1 MKPDCM
7 DQEDPLCSIE
17 WIEYGRRPNS
27 WSMSQEAT
35 VRRKDMK
42 ITQTELDS
50 LQVIADSTEKFL
62 PEAILVKNLIRTL
75 IILRVTQSF
84 NQKYAREKP

>member
-1 MKPDCM
+1 MKRDCM
-7 DQEDPLCSIE
+7 DQDPVPYLIV

-27 WSMSQEAT
+27 WSTSQEAT

-62 PEAILVKNLIRTL
+62 PEAAQAKNLIRTL
-75 IILRVTQSF
+75 IILRVTRDF
-84 NQKYAREKP
+84 NRLHA